1 MKVLIVDDEEDVRQS
16 IRLLIPWSEYGINQV
31 LEACDG
37 HDAID
42 LIQSEKPEIIFTDI
56 IMPGKD
62 GTELLTWLHQ
72 HEQHVK
78 TIVISGHDDFKYIQH
93 TLKNGGLD
101 YILKPIDRTEIIKS
115 FETALHNWKIEELQR
130 NKEAESNK
138 VISQAKPAY
147 LDKMFSNLILQP
159 HSHQS
164 AFDEL
169 NKEFQLG
176 NYHQCQLAILSTDIL
191 QEKIIEKFAHHT
203 DLLDFILLN
212 ICHEVLEQSSE
223 GYAFKHLN
231 KENEIVLV
239 VWKNLEQI
247 KEKLQKINKAL
258 IDILQMPFHFGLSSI
273 QPLPSG
279 IQNGY
284 KEAKLSL
291 RQNNYL
297 VGGHYLHQYQGKAS
311 KINNTLFFSDYSEA
325 IVIAIKSNDKKQIA
339 KAITKFMQAIRD
351 LNSIT
356 LDHLEY
362 WRHEFYLM
370 KSYLFKEISFEK
382 KIELI
387 HKDVHFPLNKDGSLS
402 LDLFKKELMLYCE
415 VFAEKLAIES
425 NINQHIIFDIKR
437 YIDHNYHENLLL
449 QSIADQFYLSR
460 EYISRRFKQE
470 YGLSPSDYI
479 EKIRIENAKILL
491 MNHELYISDVA
502 NAVGYQDGRYFS
514 KVFKKVVGVTP
525 MIYKSSLN
533 G

>member
-16 IRLLIPWSEYGINQV
+16 IRLLIPWSEYGIHQV

-37 HDAID
+37 HHAID
-42 LIQSEKPEIIFTDI
+42 LIQSEKPDIIFTDI

-72 HEQHVK
+72 HEKHVK

-93 TLKNGGLD
+93 TLKSGGLD

-115 FETALHNWKIEELQR
+115 FENALNNWKIEELQR

-138 VISQAKPAY
+138 VISQAKPAF

-159 HSHQS
+159 HTHQS

-169 NKEFQLG
+169 NKEFHLR

-191 QEKIIEKFAHHT
+191 QENIIDKFANHA

-212 ICHEVLEQSSE
+212 LCNEILELSTE

-239 VWKNLEQI
+239 VWKNIEQM
-247 KEKLQKINKAL
+247 KAKLQKINKAL
-258 IDILQMPFHFGLSSI
+258 TDILQTPFHFGLSRI
-273 QPLPSG
+273 QSLPEG
-279 IQNGY
+279 LQIGY

-297 VGGHYLHQYQGKAS
+297 VGGHYIHQFQKNAPT
-311 KINNTLFFSDYSEA
+311 INNALFFSDYSEA
-325 IVIAIKSNDKKQIA
+325 IVIAIKSNDKKQIN
-339 KAITKFMQAIRD
+339 KAITKFFQAIRD

-362 WRHEFYLM
+362 WRHEIYLM
-370 KSYLFKEISFEK
+370 KSYLFKEISIEEK
-382 KIELI
+382 VELV
-387 HKDVHFPLNKDGSLS
+387 HKDVYFPLNKDGSLS
-402 LDLFKKELMLYCE
+402 LDLFKKELLKYCE
-415 VFAEKLAIES
+415 VFAEKLAIET

-460 EYISRRFKQE
+460 EYVSRKFKQE

-491 MNHELYISDVA
+491 INHDLFISDVA

-525 MIYKSSLN
+525 MMYKSSLKE
-533 G
+533 